1 MAAERIVTERV
12 KGVRDELLSRMGV
25 LKGQVLQAAQ
35 REARHAV
42 SELKA
47 ETKTEMK
54 TEMADMIGA
63 EMREVKED
71 VEHLQEDM
79 EELEEKRGALAERI
93 GRLEAAV
100 EGGIDAG
107 EKAAR
112 RQAESVRAAT
122 TEAEKRLVAVIGKVT
137 VSVARCNAAIQQ
149 WRNER
154 RSERNGGGRA
164 EGEQCAGSEQSEK
177 RKRRRKEAGDAGDVT
192 SDVASRDGALL
203 GCTCDLAG
211 TDWKAMEGGEGE
223 EPVQDVRNA
232 VTAGAMREAAERRD
246 MESQVRA
253 LREEVQAMQGR
264 VAHLEEM
271 SGEGEKIW
279 EVLVRVWSR
288 AVPQDSYLPLTSISF
303 ITDSVLSQLASSHH
317 LTAISLKGSTG
328 FTAAGIQGLHSLP
341 RLSWLSL
348 EDTHTM
354 DAALG
359 SITRLAT
366 LTNLVL
372 SNTDITDAGI
382 AQLQGLSALQALR
395 ISGCASVTSAGMV
408 HVGAL
413 TALECLTLHSSGVRE
428 EGLQHLTGLTS
439 LKLLTLPPRV
449 TDSGLRHLRNMQQ
462 LEKLGLWN
470 AVITAEGVRWLR
482 RLHRLEDVAAPGVD
496 DVVLGWIRGIL
507 PRVKLVTVLGYWNQ
521 QHASRN

>member
-1 MAAERIVTERV
+1 
-12 KGVRDELLSRMGV
+12 MGV

-112 RQAESVRAAT
+112 RQAES
-122 TEAEKRLVAVIGKVT
+122 
-137 VSVARCNAAIQQ
+137 
-149 WRNER
+149 
-154 RSERNGGGRA
+154 
-164 EGEQCAGSEQSEK
+164 
-177 RKRRRKEAGDAGDVT
+177 
-192 SDVASRDGALL
+192 
-203 GCTCDLAG
+203 
-211 TDWKAMEGGEGE
+211 AMEGGEGE

-366 LTNLVL
+366 LTNL
-372 SNTDITDAGI
+372 
-382 AQLQGLSALQALR
+382 ALR

-439 LKLLTLPPRV
+439 LKLLTLPPR
-449 TDSGLRHLRNMQQ
+449 RQAWMM
-462 LEKLGLWN
+462 WF
-470 AVITAEGVRWLR
+470 
-482 RLHRLEDVAAPGVD
+482 
-496 DVVLGWIRGIL
+496 
-507 PRVKLVTVLGYWNQ
+507 
-521 QHASRN
+521 